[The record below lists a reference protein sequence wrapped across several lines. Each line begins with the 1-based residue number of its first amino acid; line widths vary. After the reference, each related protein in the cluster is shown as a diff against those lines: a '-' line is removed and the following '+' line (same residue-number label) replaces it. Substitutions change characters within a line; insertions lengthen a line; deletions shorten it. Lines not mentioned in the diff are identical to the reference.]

1 MSNTVPAHIG
11 IIMDGN
17 GRWAEARGVP
27 RLAGHKAGIDAV
39 RRTLEAAKELGVR
52 CMTLYAF
59 STENWQRPAEEVENL
74 MGLLRFY
81 MKSELAKLHEEGVCI
96 RVLGN
101 KKELDADIQDLI
113 RQAEALTQ
121 NNNAFTLCL
130 AINYGGR
137 QEIITAVQQL
147 QSSGQPITDALLA
160 ATLYT
165 HGLPDPDLII
175 RTSGEQR
182 LSNFLLWQSAYAE
195 LYFTPVLWPDFGRE
209 DLEKAIAEYS
219 GRQRRFGGLADGAH
233 RPKIDKA

>member
-1 MSNTVPAHIG
+1 
-11 IIMDGN
+11 MDGN